1 MSKIIKFENDLANK
15 LNYRF
20 ISNREAFRLMGF
32 ENSDFEK
39 LKPLIS
45 KNILIKETLYRQAR
59 KFYYSN
65 NSRSTNKFN
74 L

>member
-1 MSKIIKFENDLANK
+1 

-39 LKPLIS
+39 LGPLIS
-45 KNILIKETLYRQAR
+45 KNILTKESLYRQAG
-59 KFYYSN
+59 
-65 NSRSTNKFN
+65 NSIIVTILEALIN
-74 L
+74 LIYKIDKENFG